1 MLVGVPVIGLS
12 DSGGAPIQEEVES
25 LTGYAD
31 VFLRNVLSLAVIPQV
46 LHYSKHTEN

>member
-1 MLVGVPVIGLS
+1 MLAGVPVIGLS
-12 DSGGAPIQEEVES
+12 ESGGARIQEEVES

-31 VFLRNVLSLAVIPQV
+31 VFLRSVLYSVVIPQV